1 MNRAQRRAAGKR
13 RAVANARE
21 VGHSRKLINQ
31 LFVWRYCEDAWWQ
44 MTTGWGFRGIVPED
58 KKAVV
63 HNLALQLPLH
73 WHAIS
78 ITYLEDP
85 WGKRY
90 KVFGFARSNQ
100 TFQGFRAGICPL
112 LEEALSEAEES
123 VNTKQIYARGMVFS
137 PWSKQFDTLLPILR
151 LKQRQLRLSD
161 GDLEELAAAETEWK
175 NAPTKVKQ
183 VFLPDLTDIDDQI
196 ASLLREAEDV

>member
-1 MNRAQRRAAGKR
+1 MNRAQRRSAGKR
-13 RAVANARE
+13 RTVANTRE
-21 VGHSRKLINQ
+21 IEHTRKLINQ

-44 MTTGWGFRGIVPED
+44 MTTGWGFRGIVPDHKRAE
-58 KKAVV
+58 A
-63 HNLALQLPLH
+63 HNLALTLPLH

-100 TFQGFRAGICPL
+100 SFQGFSKGICPL
-112 LEEALSEAEES
+112 LEEALCEAEDS
-123 VNTKQIYARGMVFS
+123 VNAKQIYARGMVFA
-137 PWSKQFDTLLPILR
+137 PWSKRFDTLLPILR
-151 LKQRQLRLSD
+151 VKQGQLRLSD
-161 GDLEELAAAETEWK
+161 SDLEELAAAEAEWRD
-175 NAPTKVKQ
+175 APTKVKQ

-196 ASLLREAEDV
+196 ADLLKESDRV